1 MLAAATTLVVPYG
14 LRLLI
19 DGGLTAGDTERLSVI
34 RSQFLVLLALAV
46 MMAIFTSARFYMVS
60 WLGERITTDLR
71 AAVYANVLRQ
81 RPAFFE
87 TLQTGEVLSR
97 LTGDTTLV
105 QTVVGSSLSVGL
117 RSTIMMLGGILIL
130 AFIRPTLVLTV
141 VAILLLFI
149 LPLTVIGRR
158 VRKLSRASQDRLADS
173 SALAAEIL
181 NAIPVVQSFGQ
192 EFRESQRFSDAS
204 ELTFRTAIR
213 RTRMRAMLTALA
225 IAAVFGANLYGLYAG
240 VQAVMDGRLSA
251 GTLGQIALLI
261 AIIASSAAVLAEVWG
276 DLLRA
281 AGATERLLEL
291 LHAPGEPAEDRAA
304 AAAVVR
310 SHHSRAVPVAFDDV
324 QFSYPSRPTLPAVSH
339 LSFEVPA
346 GATVAVVGPSGA
358 GKTTLFQLLL
368 RFYDLAGGRILIDG
382 RAIDEMP
389 LAQLRSAIALVPQDP
404 VIFSGSA
411 ADNIRY
417 ARPQADDEEVM
428 AAARL
433 AFADDFIQ
441 RTARRLRH
449 LPRRARRAP
458 VGRAAPATRDR
469 PGDTRRPADPAAR
482 RSHQRARCAI
492 GTHGPAG
499 ARCGAIEPHD
509 AGHRASPRDGAVGG
523 SHRGD
528 GIGAGRRIRHPSR
541 TARAQRHLCQAGGDA
556 VLRADRCRPRRSSRQ
571 ADWQPWMACPA
582 SGRPVGH
589 AGDGGQQHDHAEHD
603 PVPGK
608 GNEAVAGDEADEPVH
623 ADESAEE
630 RGGQSRP
637 RTTGC
642 RRRTGSSG
650 T

>member
-19 DGGLTAGDTERLSVI
+19 DGGLTAGDAERLAVI
-34 RSQFLVLLALAV
+34 RNQFLLLLALAV

-71 AAVYANVLRQ
+71 EAVYANVLRQ
-81 RPAFFE
+81 RPEFFE

-117 RSTIMMLGGILIL
+117 RSTIMMMGGILIL

-149 LPLTVIGRR
+149 LPLALIGRR
-158 VRKLSRASQDRLADS
+158 VRRLSRASQDRLADS

-192 EFRESQRFSDAS
+192 EARESARFSEAS
-204 ELTFRTAIR
+204 EVTFHTAIR

-291 LHAPGEPAEDRAA
+291 LHAPGEPADDASAA
-304 AAAVVR
+304 AARAHGR
-310 SHHSRAVPVAFDDV
+310 RAVPVAFDNV
-324 QFSYPSRPTLPAVSH
+324 QFSYPSRPAVPAIAH
-339 LSFEVPA
+339 LSFDVPA

-368 RFYDLAGGRILIDG
+368 RFYELGGGRILIDG
-382 RAIDEMP
+382 QRIDRMP
-389 LAQLRSAIALVPQDP
+389 LAHLRGSIALVPQDP

-417 ARPQADDEEVM
+417 ARPQADDEEVK

-433 AFADDFIQ
+433 AFADDFIRALPDGYDTFLGERGVRLSGGQ
-441 RTARRLRH
+441 RQRLAIARAILADRPILLLDEATSALDAQSERMVQRALDAARSNRTTLVIAHRLATVQSADRIVVLEAGH
-449 LPRRARRAP
+449 VVESGTHRELLELDGIYAKLATMQFFANAAA
-458 VGRAAPATRDR
+458 AAPA
-469 PGDTRRPADPAAR
+469 
-482 RSHQRARCAI
+482 
-492 GTHGPAG
+492 
-499 ARCGAIEPHD
+499 EP
-509 AGHRASPRDGAVGG
+509 S
-523 SHRGD
+523 
-528 GIGAGRRIRHPSR
+528 
-541 TARAQRHLCQAGGDA
+541 
-556 VLRADRCRPRRSSRQ
+556 
-571 ADWQPWMACPA
+571 
-582 SGRPVGH
+582 
-589 AGDGGQQHDHAEHD
+589 
-603 PVPGK
+603 
-608 GNEAVAGDEADEPVH
+608 N
-623 ADESAEE
+623 
-630 RGGQSRP
+630 
-637 RTTGC
+637 
-642 RRRTGSSG
+642 
-650 T
+650 

>member
-19 DGGLTAGDTERLSVI
+19 DGGLTAGDSERLAVI
-34 RSQFLVLLALAV
+34 RQQFLLLLMLSVL
-46 MMAIFTSARFYMVS
+46 MAIFTSARYYMVS

-71 AAVYANVLRQ
+71 EAVYANVLRQ

-149 LPLTVIGRR
+149 LPLTLIGRR
-158 VRKLSRASQDRLADS
+158 VRRLSRASQDRLADS
-173 SALAAEIL
+173 SAVAAEIL

-192 EFRESQRFSDAS
+192 QARESARFSEAS
-204 ELTFRTAIR
+204 ELTFHTAVR

-225 IAAVFGANLYGLYAG
+225 IAAVFAANLYGLYAG
-240 VQAVMDGRLSA
+240 VQAVLDGRLSA
-251 GTLGQIALLI
+251 GTLGQIGLLI

-291 LHAPGEPAEDRAA
+291 LHAPGEPADEDASAA
-304 AAAVVR
+304 AAAAPL
-310 SHHSRAVPVAFDDV
+310 HGPRAVTVAFDDV
-324 QFSYPSRPTLPAVSH
+324 QFSYPSRPTSPAISQ

-368 RFYDLAGGRILIDG
+368 RFYDLESGRILIDG
-382 RAIDEMP
+382 QPIDRMG
-389 LAQLRSAIALVPQDP
+389 AARVRGAIALVPQDP

-417 ARPQADDEEVM
+417 ARPKATDEEVQ

-433 AFADDFIQ
+433 AFADDFIRALPDGYDTFLGERGVRLSGGQ
-441 RTARRLRH
+441 RQRLAIARAIL
-449 LPRRARRAP
+449 A
-458 VGRAAPATRDR
+458 DR
-469 PGDTRRPADPAAR
+469 PILLLDEATSALDAQSERMVQRALDAARSNRTTLVIAHRLATVQSADRIVVMEAGHVVEAGTHRQLLELDGIYAKLAAMQFFAPPAA
-482 RSHQRARCAI
+482 SAPP
-492 GTHGPAG
+492 GP
-499 ARCGAIEPHD
+499 
-509 AGHRASPRDGAVGG
+509 
-523 SHRGD
+523 
-528 GIGAGRRIRHPSR
+528 
-541 TARAQRHLCQAGGDA
+541 
-556 VLRADRCRPRRSSRQ
+556 
-571 ADWQPWMACPA
+571 
-582 SGRPVGH
+582 
-589 AGDGGQQHDHAEHD
+589 
-603 PVPGK
+603 
-608 GNEAVAGDEADEPVH
+608 GN
-623 ADESAEE
+623 
-630 RGGQSRP
+630 
-637 RTTGC
+637 
-642 RRRTGSSG
+642 
-650 T
+650 